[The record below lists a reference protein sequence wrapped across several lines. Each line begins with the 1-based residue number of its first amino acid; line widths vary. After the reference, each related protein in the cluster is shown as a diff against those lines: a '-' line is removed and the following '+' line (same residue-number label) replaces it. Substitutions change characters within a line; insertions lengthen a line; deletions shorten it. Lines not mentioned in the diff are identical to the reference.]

1 MHAQAILARVLGPCL
16 KTMHAKRSAALRRAT
31 AALLHGGITS
41 LSSIALSLDGEIAYK
56 HRIKSVDR
64 LLGNT
69 GVHLAFGELY
79 RCIALRWL
87 KDLPQILI
95 VVDWSDLT
103 RDQLWQ
109 LLRASVVVEGRSVTL
124 YEEVHPQKRL
134 ANPGVHRKFLRRL
147 AQILPPGCNPI
158 VMTDAGFHAT
168 WFKMVNAQG
177 WEFVGRIRG
186 RNRLQFGQDGAW
198 IPARDLYGQAR
209 TQVRDLGVGAY
220 ARSNPVAVRA
230 VLSKRPRT
238 GRHQR
243 NIYGVKRKGRSS
255 EKNARS
261 AREPWLLASS
271 LGLRHLSADAIVCL
285 YSQRMRI
292 EQSFRDT
299 KNLQLGLGLA
309 ASRSRSGP
317 RLAVLLLISH
327 LASLVQRLIG
337 ESARRHQLELQFMA
351 TRRSKRPEIS
361 VLTLGRRILDAA
373 PRYLHQFMP
382 WRAISPLTKQAARA
396 CATIAT

>member
-1 MHAQAILARVLGPCL
+1 MHAEAILARVLAPCL
-16 KTMHAKRSAALRRAT
+16 ISLHTKRAAALLRAT
-31 AALLHGGITS
+31 AGLLHGGITS
-41 LSSIALSLDGEIAYK
+41 LSAIALRLGGGTPLK
-56 HRIKSVDR
+56 HRLKSVDR

-69 GVHLAFGELY
+69 GLHLAFGELY

-87 KDLPQILI
+87 EDLPQILI

-103 RDQLWQ
+103 LDQRWQ
-109 LLRASVVVEGRSVTL
+109 LLRASVVVDGRSVTL
-124 YEEVHPQKRL
+124 YEEVHPQKLL

-147 AQILPPGCNPI
+147 AQVLPPGCKPI
-158 VMTDAGFHAT
+158 VMTDAGFHAP
-168 WFKMVNAQG
+168 WFKRVNAQG

-186 RNRLQFGQDGAW
+186 RNRLQFGQDGVW
-198 IPARDLYGQAR
+198 TPARDLYSQAR
-209 TQVRDLGVGAY
+209 MQVRDLGVGAY

-230 VLSKRPRT
+230 VLSKRPPK
-238 GRHQR
+238 GRHR
-243 NIYGVKRKGRSS
+243 KNIYGEKRKGRSS

-271 LGLRHLSADAIVCL
+271 LGLRHLSADAIVRL

-292 EQSFRDT
+292 ELSFRDT

-309 ASRSRSGP
+309 VSRSRSAP

-327 LASLVQRLIG
+327 LASFIQRLIG
-337 ESARRHQLELQFMA
+337 ESARQHQLELQFMA
-351 TRRSKRPEIS
+351 TRRPTRPEIS

-373 PRYLHQFMP
+373 PCDLHQLVP
-382 WRAISPLTKQAARA
+382 WRAIAPLTRQAARA
-396 CATIAT
+396 CATTVL

>member
-1 MHAQAILARVLGPCL
+1 MHAETILARVLAPCL
-16 KTMHAKRSAALRRAT
+16 ISLHAKRASALLRAT
-31 AALLHGGITS
+31 AGLLHGGITS
-41 LSSIALSLDGEIAYK
+41 LSAIALSLGGGITLK
-56 HRIKSVDR
+56 HRLKSVDR
-64 LLGNT
+64 LLGNS
-69 GVHLAFGELY
+69 GLHRSFGELY
-79 RCIALRWL
+79 RCIALHWL

-124 YEEVHPQKRL
+124 YEEVHPQKLL

-147 AQILPPGCNPI
+147 AQILPPGCKPI

-177 WEFVGRIRG
+177 WDFVGRIRG
-186 RNRLQFGQDGAW
+186 RNRLQLGQDGAW
-198 IPARDLYGQAR
+198 TPARDLYAQAR

-230 VLSKRPRT
+230 VLSKRPKK
-238 GRHQR
+238 GRHQK
-243 NIYGVKRKGRSS
+243 NIYGEIRKGRRS

-271 LGLRHLSADAIVCL
+271 LGLRHLSVDAIVRL

-309 ASRSRSGP
+309 AARSRSGP

-327 LASLVQRLIG
+327 MASLVQRLIG
-337 ESARRHQLELQFMA
+337 ESAKQHQLEL
-351 TRRSKRPEIS
+351 
-361 VLTLGRRILDAA
+361 
-373 PRYLHQFMP
+373 
-382 WRAISPLTKQAARA
+382 
-396 CATIAT
+396 